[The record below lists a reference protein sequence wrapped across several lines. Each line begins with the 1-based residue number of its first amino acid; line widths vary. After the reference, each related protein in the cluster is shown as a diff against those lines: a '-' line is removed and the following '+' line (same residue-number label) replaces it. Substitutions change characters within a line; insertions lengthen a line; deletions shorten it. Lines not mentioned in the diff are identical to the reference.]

1 MNERLKAIKEILKE
15 NDIETQEHLQMEVEK
30 LGFQVTQATI
40 SRDIAKLGLIKRR
53 DSKGKFIYMLPEQE
67 TFSWLLKQMLI
78 TSVQAQNMVVLKVKS
93 GTANA
98 VAAEIDSIGW
108 QELVGSIAGDDTILL
123 ITRDNPTA
131 KTLINKINEVNTEK
145 NDREPFNR

>member
-1 MNERLKAIKEILKE
+1 MNERLQAMKEILKE
-15 NDIETQEHLQMEVEK
+15 NEIETQEQLQAKVEE

-40 SRDIAKLGLIKRR
+40 SRDIAKLGLVKIRN
-53 DSKGKFIYMLPEQE
+53 SKGKFIYVLPEQE

-78 TSVQAQNMVVLKVKS
+78 KLEQAQNMVVLKVKS

-123 ITRDNPTA
+123 ISKGNSSA
-131 KTLINKINEVNTEK
+131 KTLISYIEK
-145 NDREPFNR
+145 AMAS